1 MNQRLHIIIGP
12 LAAVVVALTLRFF
25 TLAPTEAQL
34 MSAVVMLMA
43 WWWMTEAVPLAVT
56 SLLPVLLLPVLG
68 IATAKETARQYMD
81 NILFL
86 FIGGFILA
94 FALEKWNLHKRIA
107 YMILSKV
114 GTKPSSIL
122 LGVMLTSF
130 FISMWISNTATVM
143 LLLAAVMAL
152 VSEMDVH
159 ISSPEAKRKLGAGL
173 LIGLAYSASIG
184 GLATLVGT
192 PTNMIF
198 YREYQRAFPAANDM
212 DFMHWVVIGFPA
224 ALLLLLTAYLT
235 LRYMFCER
243 INTAVVDRFYFRD
256 KLKALGKWSREERII
271 AWVFLIT
278 VTLWFT
284 RSDLDFGSYTIPG
297 WASAIFGAK
306 SKFIEDSTVAI
317 LAAIILFLIPASD
330 KKQKLIEWKDA
341 ERLPFDIILLFGG
354 GFALAYGFEV
364 SGLSEWVAS
373 GFSHL
378 KGMSPV
384 LLVFGL
390 SVLICIISEFAS
402 NVASIQLMIPVL
414 LAGYQELGV
423 SALFLLVPATL
434 SASLG
439 FMLPVATAPNTIV
452 FGTKRIRTSEMM
464 RAGLIVDIAGV
475 IIITLIAALVL

>member
-1 MNQRLHIIIGP
+1 MNQRIHLIAGP
-12 LAAVVVALTLRFF
+12 LAAVVMALVLRFF
-25 TLAPTEAQL
+25 TVAPVEAQL
-34 MSAVVMLMA
+34 MSAVVVIMA

-56 SLLPVLLLPVLG
+56 SLLPMLLLPVLG
-68 IATAKETARQYMD
+68 IATAKDTARQYMD

-107 YMILSKV
+107 YLILSKV

-152 VSEMDVH
+152 VSEMDEH
-159 ISSPEAKRKLGAGL
+159 LAEPESKRKIGSGL

-192 PTNMIF
+192 PTNVIF
-198 YREYQRAFPAANDM
+198 YREYQRAFPESDNM
-212 DFMHWVVIGFPA
+212 DFMQWVIIGFPV
-224 ALLLLLTAYLT
+224 ALLLLITAYFT
-235 LRYMFCER
+235 LRFMFCR
-243 INTAVVDRFYFRD
+243 GINKAVVDRFYFRD
-256 KLKALGKWSREERII
+256 KLKSLGKWSREERVI
-271 AWVFLIT
+271 AWVFLVT
-278 VTLWFT
+278 VILWFT
-284 RSDLDFGSYTIPG
+284 RSDLDLGGYTVPG
-297 WASAIFGAK
+297 WASAIFGEKAK
-306 SKFIEDSTVAI
+306 YIEDSTVAI
-317 LAAIILFLIPASD
+317 FAAVVLFLIPASD
-330 KKQKLIEWKDA
+330 KKQKLIKWKDA

-364 SGLSEWVAS
+364 SGLSAWVAS

-378 KGMSPV
+378 NGMSPV
-384 LLVFGL
+384 VLVFGL

-423 SALFLLVPATL
+423 SALFLMVPATL

-452 FGTKRIRTSEMM
+452 FGTKRIRTAEMM
-464 RAGLIVDIAGV
+464 RAGLVVDVAGV
-475 IIITLIAALVL
+475 LIITLVAALVL